1 MSDRPGSLRDHL
13 IRDEL
18 DAILVTQGENRRY
31 LSGFTGSAGC
41 LLVSHNEAIL
51 ATDFRYVEQAQ
62 AQAPAFQTL
71 RVTDGLA
78 KWLLPLASDLG
89 IRRLGFE
96 EGDLPYSTYREL
108 AAGVGEAAND
118 VSLVPTLSLVE
129 SLRAVKDETE
139 LGLLAKAAGLAD
151 AALEEVLP
159 GIRPG
164 ISERQLAWKLES
176 FMREHGSEPLPFDV
190 IVASGPNSALP
201 HARPTDRS
209 IGSAEPVVID
219 LGARV
224 NGYCSDLS
232 RTICLGNED
241 STFWRVYDIVLG
253 AQLTAIE
260 TVQAGMSGEQADQL
274 ARTVIVQAG
283 HEDAFGHGLGHGV
296 GLAAHEE
303 PRLGPRSSSVLA
315 DGMVFTIEPG
325 IYLSGWGGVRIED
338 TVVLENG
345 KARPLTRASKTR
357 R

>member
-1 MSDRPGSLRDHL
+1 MSDRLGSLRDYL

-18 DAILVTQGENRRY
+18 DAILVTQGDNRRY

-41 LLVSHNEAIL
+41 LLVSQNEAIL

-62 AQAPAFQTL
+62 VEAPAFRTL

-78 KWLLPLASDLG
+78 KWLPPLVSDLG

-96 EGDLPYSTYREL
+96 GADLPFSTHREL
-108 AAGVGEAAND
+108 TAGVGEAANEI
-118 VSLVPTLSLVE
+118 SLVPTTSLVE

-139 LGLLAKAAGLAD
+139 LALLEEAAGLAD

-159 GIRPG
+159 WIMPG
-164 ISERQLAWKLES
+164 ISERELAWKLEG
-176 FMREHGSEPLPFDV
+176 FMREHGSEPLLFDV

-201 HARPTDRS
+201 HAKPTEKP
-209 IGSAEPVVID
+209 IGGAEPVVID

-232 RTICLGNED
+232 RTICLGNAD
-241 STFWRVYDIVLG
+241 STFRRVYDIVLG

-260 TVQAGMSGEQADQL
+260 TMQSGMSGEQADLL
-274 ARTVIVQAG
+274 ARTVILQAG
-283 HEDAFGHGLGHGV
+283 HGDAFGHGLGHGV

-303 PRLGPRSSSVLA
+303 PRLGPRSSSILA
-315 DGMVFTIEPG
+315 DGMAFTIEPG

-345 KARPLTRASKTR
+345 KARSLTRASKTR